1 MLPLF
6 RALYKFIT
14 IVVSFHL
21 RLSASLPGGLG
32 ICGGLETS
40 EEINKLGGW
49 GVEKTVKSKTIILL

>member
-40 EEINKLGGW
+40 EVTNKLGG